1 IITKKNLSK
10 YDIIDFDTII
20 LLFRLEIKMNDKYII
35 YFISRT
41 KSNMIKF
48 IENKLKEN
56 NLTELIPTHGNV
68 LTSLYESDRKLTMK
82 EIAKK
87 IGKDKST
94 VTPLINKLI
103 DLGYIQKEKSPIDKR
118 ITYISL
124 TPKAR
129 EIESTFNNISNQVK
143 ETAYKDFTK
152 EEKEEFLRLLKK
164 LNSNFRSEK

>member
-1 IITKKNLSK
+1 
-10 YDIIDFDTII
+10 
-20 LLFRLEIKMNDKYII
+20 MNDKYII

-87 IGKDKST
+87 LAK
-94 VTPLINKLI
+94 INR
-103 DLGYIQKEKSPIDKR
+103 Q
-118 ITYISL
+118 
-124 TPKAR
+124 
-129 EIESTFNNISNQVK
+129 
-143 ETAYKDFTK
+143 
-152 EEKEEFLRLLKK
+152 LLH
-164 LNSNFRSEK
+164 

>member
-1 IITKKNLSK
+1 
-10 YDIIDFDTII
+10 
-20 LLFRLEIKMNDKYII
+20 MNDKYII

-129 EIESTFNNISNQVK
+129 EIESTFNHIS
-143 ETAYKDFTK
+143 
-152 EEKEEFLRLLKK
+152 
-164 LNSNFRSEK
+164 

>member
-1 IITKKNLSK
+1 
-10 YDIIDFDTII
+10 
-20 LLFRLEIKMNDKYII
+20 
-35 YFISRT
+35 
-41 KSNMIKF
+41 
-48 IENKLKEN
+48 
-56 NLTELIPTHGNV
+56 V

-103 DLGYIQKEKSPIDKR
+103 DLGYIQKEKSHIDKR

-129 EIESTFNNISNQVK
+129 EIESTFNYISDQVK
-143 ETAYKDFTK
+143 ETAYKDFT
-152 EEKEEFLRLLKK
+152 ESEKEEFLRLLKK

>member
-1 IITKKNLSK
+1 
-10 YDIIDFDTII
+10 
-20 LLFRLEIKMNDKYII
+20 
-35 YFISRT
+35 
-41 KSNMIKF
+41 
-48 IENKLKEN
+48 LKEN

-129 EIESTFNNISNQVK
+129 EIESTFNHISDQVK